1 MTPQQ
6 RRWFG
11 RSCATAIFAGALLG
25 FWSRPPVARLTADH
39 ASRPE
44 PVQHA
49 EATARQVETVDRSVL
64 LRRTVA
70 RGATSDLWSWLE
82 NSKSEKYEFR
92 EAIACELVDRLGWQ
106 AWQQV
111 LANPDPTLRDE
122 LSREL
127 LCVFSERDP
136 WKAYEEWKLHRDK
149 FEDPEWGAAAYDG
162 ALRAAATL
170 SAGKLVEIL
179 AEVPTRKG
187 EDSQWLLSP
196 EYPKGFDFKEVLEY
210 LIQAPEQP
218 VLVSDGLLREWS
230 KQSPAEVA
238 QWLAAN
244 PKALETEYLLDE
256 ATGSFG
262 EMIASGSSE
271 KDFEAVLDSLAGLPA
286 DFVDDVWKSTV
297 DSAEGKLNPSTLAAA
312 DRMAK
317 RDNYLVG
324 SLLETRYEQ
333 EIDPSWSLLS
343 SEERQRVLN
352 LAEQRWAAEEP
363 SVVQDRA
370 RARWRKR
377 VTAAWE
383 TAP

>member
-1 MTPQQ
+1 MTPLQ

-11 RSCATAIFAGALLG
+11 RSCATAILAGALSG
-25 FWSRPPVARLTADH
+25 FWLRPPVARLTADH

-70 RGATSDLWSWLE
+70 RGETAGLWSWLE
-82 NSKSEKYEFR
+82 NSTSENHEVR
-92 EAIACELVDRLGWQ
+92 MAITRELVDRLGWQ
-106 AWQQV
+106 AWQQA
-111 LANPDPTLRDE
+111 LAVSEPALRDK

-136 WKAYEEWKLHRDK
+136 WKAYEEWKLHRGK
-149 FEDPEWGAAAYDG
+149 FEDPEWGAGAYDV
-162 ALRAAATL
+162 ALRAAATM

-179 AEVPTRKG
+179 AEVPTVKG

-196 EYPKGFDFKEVLEY
+196 EYPQGFDFKEVLEY
-210 LIQAPEQP
+210 LMQAPEQP
-218 VLVSDGLLREWS
+218 VLVSNGLLLEWS

-244 PKALETEYLLDE
+244 PKALETEYLLNE

-262 EMIASGSSE
+262 EMIASGPSE
-271 KDFEAVLDSLAGLPA
+271 KDLEAVLTSLAGLPA
-286 DFVDDVWKSTV
+286 DFVDAVWKSTV
-297 DSAEGKLNPSTLAAA
+297 DSAEGKLNASTLTAA

-317 RDNYLVG
+317 RDSYLVG
-324 SLLETRYEQ
+324 SLLETRYQ
-333 EIDPSWSLLS
+333 QDIDPSWSLLS

-363 SVVQDRA
+363 SVVKARA

-383 TAP
+383 AAP